1 MKRRKPMP
9 ELIAPLA
16 GNVWKVLVAVGDK
29 VEMDDEVIILEALK
43 METPI
48 YCDDSG
54 TITELRVKE
63 GDAVE
68 EGAVLVVID

>member
-1 MKRRKPMP
+1 MP
-9 ELIAPLA
+9 ELTAPLA

-54 TITELRVKE
+54 TVTELRVKE

>member
-1 MKRRKPMP
+1 MP

-16 GNVWKVLVAVGDK
+16 GNVWKVLIAVGDK

-48 YCDDSG
+48 FCDDGG
-54 TITELRVKE
+54 TITEIRVNE
-63 GDAVE
+63 GDVLAVI
-68 EGAVLVVID
+68 G

>member
-1 MKRRKPMP
+1 MP